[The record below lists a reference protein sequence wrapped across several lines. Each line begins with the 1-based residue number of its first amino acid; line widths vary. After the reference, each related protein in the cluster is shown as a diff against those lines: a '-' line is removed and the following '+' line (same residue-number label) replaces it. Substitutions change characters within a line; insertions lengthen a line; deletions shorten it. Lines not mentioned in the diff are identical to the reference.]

1 MEKEA
6 LNGRF
11 ALRDRCMIRICFMHG
26 FRISELCSLRM
37 SDIDLEARTLFVRRL
52 KNSFSTIH
60 PLTREEL
67 PLLMAWL
74 LDRENWREAESP
86 YLFLS
91 QKKGSLSRSTVHELF
106 RRLGKDAG
114 LGVDVHPHMLR
125 HACGYALADLGADT
139 RVIQDY
145 FGHRNINHT
154 VIYTASNAS
163 RLNGFGIKRKTRF
176 PKRIIRLRY
185 INIEKIADQCYR
197 IYLLLARC
205 HKRHT
210 I

>member
-1 MEKEA
+1 MTKRKYLTRQEIGRMEKEA

-11 ALRDRCMIRICFMHG
+11 ALRDRCMIRMCFMHG

-37 SDIDLEARTLFVRRL
+37 SDIDLEARTLLVRRL
-52 KNSFSTIH
+52 KNGFSTIH

-74 LDRENWREAESP
+74 LDRENWREADSP

-145 FGHRNINHT
+145 LGHRNINHT

-163 RLNGFGIKRKTRF
+163 RFKRLWDKTENS
-176 PKRIIRLRY
+176 IS
-185 INIEKIADQCYR
+185 
-197 IYLLLARC
+197 
-205 HKRHT
+205 
-210 I
+210 